1 MCRKKEGNE
10 RECGIRVSYSFVL
23 RMRLI
28 IPLYDLEGSLSRG
41 SRAATG
47 VFNVLTRPYRHEERA
62 ECPQRGQ
69 RRAAFRAAGGLR
81 SGPWSHAD
89 DSCPYM
95 VGAGLEPAPMACFC
109 DRRRAIA
116 ATAGAGRLPAHQG
129 KRHRFG
135 DRRDGVNDVYR

>member
-1 MCRKKEGNE
+1 MSAAWATARCVPR
-10 RECGIRVSYSFVL
+10 RRWSPIR
-23 RMRLI
+23 
-28 IPLYDLEGSLSRG
+28 PLV
-41 SRAATG
+41 A
-47 VFNVLTRPYRHEERA
+47 
-62 ECPQRGQ
+62 
-69 RRAAFRAAGGLR
+69 RRY
-81 SGPWSHAD
+81 
-89 DSCPYM
+89 SCPCM